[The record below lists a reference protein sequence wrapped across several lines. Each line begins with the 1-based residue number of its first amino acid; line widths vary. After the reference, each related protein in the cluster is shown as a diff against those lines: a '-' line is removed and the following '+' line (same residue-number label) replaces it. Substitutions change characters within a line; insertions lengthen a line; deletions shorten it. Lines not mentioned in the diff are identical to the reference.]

1 VDSIRPVI
9 DTLLRVPRAVAG
21 MTDADGTPSSGG
33 GPVNGDSIP
42 GLPRSDPLAAVSPL
56 DGRYAGRTAPLA
68 PYASEAGLMRARTR
82 VEVEYLIEL
91 AALDATPIA
100 LDAGAVAAL
109 RDLYLSF
116 SGDDAE
122 LIKALEVDGA
132 AGYSATNHDV
142 KAVEYFL
149 RVRLTELA
157 GSGGS
162 RDGSTD
168 DGAVTDDGAAGTDA
182 VPADGSADD
191 APIDDAEALFPW
203 IHFGLTSEDV
213 NNLAQRLLVK
223 PAVRGVLVPAIR
235 DVRDALVDL
244 AHEHRDTPMLART
257 HGQPATPTTFGK
269 EMAVYAARIGRA
281 LGRVEAATDDLSG
294 KLAGASGTYAAH
306 EAAYP
311 DVDWEAVS
319 RSVVTGFGLDH
330 TPLATQVN
338 PCDDL
343 AALFDA
349 LRGVNNVLLDL
360 DLDVW
365 LYVSDRYLGQR
376 TVDGETGSS
385 TMPHKVNPIDFE
397 NGEGNLSK
405 ANADLT
411 FLADYVTRS
420 RLQRDLSDS
429 TVKRN
434 VGAAF
439 AHCLIGYSK
448 TADGLGTVVPNE
460 VVMREALADTPEV
473 IGEAVQT
480 ILRREGDT
488 EAYERVKALTRGS
501 RVTLDDFRTLF
512 DDLDVDPA
520 VREELHGLT
529 PAEYTGIAAD
539 LADGVATDA
548 DAADADIDD
557 DAADDADTRG

>member
-1 VDSIRPVI
+1 MGTVI
-9 DTLLRVPRAVAG
+9 DTLLRAPGTLAD
-21 MTDADGTPSSGG
+21 MTDDP
-33 GPVNGDSIP
+33 IP
-42 GLPRSDPLAAVSPL
+42 GLSRSDPLAAVSPL
-56 DGRYAGRTAPLA
+56 DGRYAGRTAPLS
-68 PYASEAGLMRARTR
+68 PYASEAALMRARTR

-91 AALDATPIA
+91 ADLEATPVALDEEAT
-100 LDAGAVAAL
+100 AAL
-109 RDLYLSF
+109 RDLHDAF
-116 SGDDAE
+116 SAEDAR
-122 LIKALEVDGA
+122 LIKDLEVEGA
-132 AGYSATNHDV
+132 AGYAATNHDV

-149 RVRLTELA
+149 RVRLEEL
-157 GSGGS
+157 GE
-162 RDGSTD
+162 
-168 DGAVTDDGAAGTDA
+168 AGTL
-182 VPADGSADD
+182 AD
-191 APIDDAEALFPW
+191 PEALFPW

-213 NNLAQRLLVK
+213 NNLAHRLLVG
-223 PAVRGVLVPAIR
+223 PAVREVLVPAVR
-235 DVRDALVDL
+235 EVRDALVES

-269 EMAVYAARIGRA
+269 EMAVYAARLGRT
-281 LGRVEAATDDLSG
+281 LGRVEAAVDGLSG

-306 EAAYP
+306 VAAYP
-311 DVDWEAVS
+311 DVDWRGVS
-319 RSVVTGFGLDH
+319 RSVVWGLGLDH
-330 TPLATQVN
+330 APLATQVN

-360 DLDVW
+360 DLDAW

-376 TVDGETGSS
+376 AVEGETGSS

-397 NGEGNLSK
+397 NAEGNLSK
-405 ANADLT
+405 ANSDLT
-411 FLADYVTRS
+411 FLADYVTTS

-448 TADGLGTVVPNE
+448 TADGLAKVVPNE
-460 VVMREALADTPEV
+460 VVMREELEATPEV

-488 EAYERVKALTRGS
+488 DAYERVKELTRGS
-501 RVTLDDFRTLF
+501 RVTLEDFRALF

-520 VREELHGLT
+520 VREELRALT
-529 PAEYTGIAAD
+529 PAGYTGIAAD
-539 LADGVATDA
+539 LADGVATAAAAEEGDASDAAGGSDVADGSDA
-548 DAADADIDD
+548 DD
-557 DAADDADTRG
+557 DTRDERRE